1 MASREK
7 DESLGFLSRWSQ
19 RKRAM
24 EEGAELEE
32 TTAAK
37 AEPAQRGP
45 TEDDGAAGDRERID
59 PADLPDI
66 ETLDANSDFSQFMQK
81 GVPEALKRRAL
92 RKLWQVDPAFSHIC
106 MLDDYN
112 LDYTDAAMVVPNLK
126 TLYQVGRGMILPGED
141 TAEAPESP
149 AAEAAAE
156 AAETSG
162 APAEAPA
169 GAAQEAPCG
178 AAQEAPA
185 ADAPDAPEAQAA
197 AAATAGS
204 GRISRE
210 PRKPGVPLVSASARP
225 ATGTPRSPRPTARTA
240 SRRRWGDTET

>member
-24 EEGAELEE
+24 EEGAELQE

-37 AEPAQRGP
+37 AEPAQQGQSE
-45 TEDDGAAGDRERID
+45 EDGGAGDRERID

-92 RKLWQVDPAFSHIC
+92 RKLWQVDPAFSQIC

-126 TLYQVGRGMILPGED
+126 TLYQVGRGMILAGED
-141 TAEAPESP
+141 TAEAVEPP
-149 AAEAAAE
+149 AAAAALE

-162 APAEAPA
+162 VPAEAPA
-169 GAAQEAPCG
+169 GAEQQAQ
-178 AAQEAPA
+178 A
-185 ADAPDAPEAQAA
+185 ADAPAAPAA
-197 AAATAGS
+197 EATAASGS
-204 GRISRE
+204 ISRQ

-225 ATGTPRSPRPTARTA
+225 ETGVPRSPRPTARTA
-240 SRRRWGDTET
+240 SRRRWGDTDG

>member
-37 AEPAQRGP
+37 AEPAQREP
-45 TEDDGAAGDRERID
+45 TEDDGAAGDRARID

-66 ETLDANSDFSQFMQK
+66 ETLDATSDFSQFMQK

-126 TLYQVGRGMILPGED
+126 TLYQVGRGMIMPGED

-149 AAEAAAE
+149 AAEPAVE

-162 APAEAPA
+162 APAEAPP
-169 GAAQEAPCG
+169 GAPAEAPAG
-178 AAQEAPA
+178 AQEAPA
-185 ADAPDAPEAQAA
+185 GDAPAAQAA
-197 AAATAGS
+197 DATAGS
-204 GRISRE
+204 GRTSRE
-210 PRKPGVPLVSASARP
+210 PRKPGVPLVSAPTRP
-225 ATGTPRSPRPTARTA
+225 TADAPRSPRPAARTA
-240 SRRRWGDTET
+240 SRRRWGDTDT